1 MISDEQYKE
10 ENSKAITITP
20 QLRNILFPDGDASVS
35 TTLNVPEERKM
46 LKAPHFGQK
55 REAANYRNY
64 VNTFTI
70 NNAHSD

>member
-1 MISDEQYKE
+1 M
-10 ENSKAITITP
+10 KATL
-20 QLRNILFPDGDASVS
+20 QLKNALFPNEGETNS
-35 TTLNVPEERKM
+35 TMNVPEDRKM

-64 VNTFTI
+64 MNTFTI